1 AAGAHARPQQRRACR
16 RLAEESDAI
25 ALDPPAIVVAAPD
38 LLGAGPRGLAL
49 RTLAPRDAGVGLQL
63 VDRVE
68 RRRVAGRVE
77 RGDHPETVDR
87 RAVGQQLRDAVL
99 VEVAAGE
106 ND

>member
-1 AAGAHARPQQRRACR
+1 QPCEFCLAVRARLFQRRPPGRAAAGAHARPQQRRACR

-77 RGDHPETVDR
+77 R
-87 RAVGQQLRDAVL
+87 
-99 VEVAAGE
+99 
-106 ND
+106 